1 MSHFFQ
7 VQEKGKEMDVLQ
19 DFSLLEQAK
28 VRFQSFDTRSSLYKV
43 RSSWWQKFLS
53 LHAQGTTSCK
63 WGAATRFAERVC
75 PSLQEIEPF
84 ILPECRNSVLVL
96 VNGYFEPTLSQT
108 SGIHP
113 KVVVQSMERASKV
126 YGALLGQESSH
137 SIEQESHCVC
147 ALHEALAQDGLFLY
161 VPPKIEAGPPIQ
173 ILLYSVSAEQITLPK
188 LVIASG
194 AHTRLQLV
202 LSYHSLGTVSGEN
215 VVLSTDLRIEE
226 EASVQMLESGLE
238 GLHFI
243 RTKVKR
249 GGRFT
254 SFLGS
259 SGSSCAFYRHH
270 LSLLGEGAEVSL
282 EGLFLPSHK
291 KEMNCQI
298 QVEHHVPHCRSYQKF
313 KGVVQDVSRARF
325 AGKIF
330 VRSAAQKTEAF
341 QKNQFLLLGERAF
354 AESCPGLEIFADD
367 VKASHGAT
375 IGQID
380 AEQLFY
386 LQARGI
392 HESVAKGLIV
402 AGFCEDCFASIFVP
416 SLDGLWRQQ
425 ASLCT

>member
-1 MSHFFQ
+1 
-7 VQEKGKEMDVLQ
+7 MDVLQ
-19 DFSLLEQAK
+19 DSSLLNQAK
-28 VRFQSFDTRSSLYKV
+28 ARFQSLDTRSVLYKA

-53 LHAQGTTSCK
+53 LHAQGGASCK
-63 WGAATRFAERVC
+63 WGAEMGFAEKAS
-75 PSLQEIEPF
+75 PSLQEIDPC

-96 VNGYFEPTLSQT
+96 VNGYFEPTLSCT
-108 SGIHP
+108 SGMHP
-113 KVVVQSMERASKV
+113 KVVVQAMERASKV
-126 YGALLGQESSH
+126 YGALLGQEASH
-137 SIEQESHCVC
+137 AIEQESHILA

-173 ILLYSVSAEQITLPK
+173 ILLYSSSAEQMTLPK

-194 AHTRLQLV
+194 AHARLQLV
-202 LSYHSLGTVSGEN
+202 ISHHSLGAVSSEN
-215 VVLSTDLRIEE
+215 VILSTDVRVEE
-226 EASVQMLESGLE
+226 EASVQVLESGLE
-238 GLHFI
+238 GLHFM

-259 SGSSCAFYRHH
+259 SGSSCALSRQH
-270 LSLLGEGAEVSL
+270 LSLVGEGAEASL
-282 EGLFLPSHK
+282 EGLFLPSHN
-291 KEMNCQI
+291 KEMACQV

-392 HESVAKGLIV
+392 HESTAKGLV
-402 AGFCEDCFASIFVP
+402 VVGFCEDCFSSIFVP
-416 SLDGLWRQQ
+416 SLATFWRQQ